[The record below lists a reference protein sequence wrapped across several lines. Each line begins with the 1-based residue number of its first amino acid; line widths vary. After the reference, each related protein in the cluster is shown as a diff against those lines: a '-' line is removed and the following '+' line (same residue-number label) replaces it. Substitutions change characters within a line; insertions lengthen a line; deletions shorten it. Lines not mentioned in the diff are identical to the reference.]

1 MIKKQQ
7 FTIDSL
13 NSETARLRSLIP
25 NDDDCNKCEVVMN
38 EISKIRDINGS
49 HDLRLKSSLALR
61 VVMHTRTLDELF

>member
-7 FTIDSL
+7 FIIDCL

-38 EISKIRDINGS
+38 EISKIRDVNGS
-49 HDLRLKSSLALR
+49 HDLRLKSSLAL
-61 VVMHTRTLDELF
+61 